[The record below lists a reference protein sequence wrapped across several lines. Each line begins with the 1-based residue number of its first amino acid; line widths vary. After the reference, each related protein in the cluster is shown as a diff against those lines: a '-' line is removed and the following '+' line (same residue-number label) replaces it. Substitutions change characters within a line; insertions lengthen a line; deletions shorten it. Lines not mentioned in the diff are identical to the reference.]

1 MKDKH
6 DKVKEKVFSLISF
19 HLIWYYVQ
27 YIDIIN
33 DFSLFFMCAKVL
45 KYYISL

>member
-6 DKVKEKVFSLISF
+6 DKVKEKENVFSLISF

-33 DFSLFFMCAKVL
+33 F
-45 KYYISL
+45 